1 MRAAP
6 PQGRD
11 VPRFDRYILAQLL
24 AMFAFFTLVLTGVM
38 WVNRAVLLFN
48 RLVAEGQPLGLFLE
62 MSALAL
68 PNLIRLV
75 VPVAAF
81 VTVLVLTN
89 RLSRDSEIVVVQAAG
104 RSAARLMRPFVLF
117 GIVAAL
123 VAGVLM
129 HLLVP
134 AARDALALREAQLA
148 RDPTAGLLREGVFQ
162 FPAEGIS
169 FYVRRVGADGSLD
182 DVMIA
187 DDRTAD
193 ERTLY
198 VADAGRIETAPWG
211 VQLVLEQGTSQRLH
225 LEDGRL
231 DLTRFAAFTFQFE
244 TRPAGAEQAGG
255 TLAAT
260 TTLAILTEGAALGA
274 RLGLAPVDL
283 VAELQRRT
291 AQPVAAFV
299 ATLLAFGA
307 LMSAGFSRFGLWRR
321 MALAVGLLIGFQ
333 LIETAALA
341 QVALVPASWPLVWVA
356 PAVGLGA
363 VAVMIWLAD
372 RPRGF
377 GRRIA

>member
-1 MRAAP
+1 
-6 PQGRD
+6 
-11 VPRFDRYILAQLL
+11 
-24 AMFAFFTLVLTGVM
+24 
-38 WVNRAVLLFN
+38 
-48 RLVAEGQPLGLFLE
+48 
-62 MSALAL
+62 MSA
-68 PNLIRLV
+68 R
-75 VPVAAF
+75 F
-81 VTVLVLTN
+81 
-89 RLSRDSEIVVVQAAG
+89 
-104 RSAARLMRPFVLF
+104 
-117 GIVAAL
+117 
-123 VAGVLM
+123 
-129 HLLVP
+129 
-134 AARDALALREAQLA
+134 
-148 RDPTAGLLREGVFQ
+148 
-162 FPAEGIS
+162 
-169 FYVRRVGADGSLD
+169 
-182 DVMIA
+182 
-187 DDRTAD
+187 
-193 ERTLY
+193 Y

-244 TRPAGAEQAGG
+244 TRPPGAEQAGG

-260 TTLAILTEGAALGA
+260 TTLAILTEGATLGA